1 MRKKRR
7 NILFLIIV
15 CALLFQFFNHSE
27 YLQQI
32 PPSIS
37 QYMELIPGLSEGS
50 PEASP
55 DDSLSEDPETN
66 QSESSQVILSG
77 PPSPDR
83 ESSPSWYEA
92 LPPYSGEP
100 WVTVNNGVPFF
111 TEEEISTEA
120 FEHYSELDSLG
131 RCGPA
136 FANVCPETMPTEPR
150 GNIGMIHP
158 SGWHTVK
165 YDIIKDMY
173 LYNRGHLIGFQLTG
187 ENANEN
193 NLFTCTRYLN
203 VDGMLPWESQVAQY
217 VQNTGNH
224 VLYRVTPYFHG
235 KNLVASGV
243 LMEAYSVEDSGAGV
257 CFNVYCYNV
266 QPGIVIDYATG
277 DSHEDAVFQAPGSD
291 SNES

>member
-150 GNIGMIHP
+150 GNIGLSLIHISREIWDKKLQIP
-158 SGWHTVK
+158 IGIYFFMTAPW
-165 YDIIKDMY
+165 
-173 LYNRGHLIGFQLTG
+173 NRK
-187 ENANEN
+187 
-193 NLFTCTRYLN
+193 LFFSSPTT
-203 VDGMLPWESQVAQY
+203 
-217 VQNTGNH
+217 
-224 VLYRVTPYFHG
+224 F
-235 KNLVASGV
+235 
-243 LMEAYSVEDSGAGV
+243 
-257 CFNVYCYNV
+257 
-266 QPGIVIDYATG
+266 I
-277 DSHEDAVFQAPGSD
+277 
-291 SNES
+291 